1 MEQKLEQLKTILAEI
16 TDLGGA
22 VALLGWD
29 QQTYMPPGGAEARGN
44 QLGTL
49 QRLIHER
56 QTSAAMGKLLEELK
70 PHAAALDPDSDD
82 ARLVKVVSRDYDIA
96 TRVPAEWVV
105 EFAQVT
111 TMAQQAWIEARTK
124 SEFSIFRPHLE
135 KIVELGQRYV
145 SFFPPADHPYDIL
158 LDIFEPG
165 MKTADVRAIFDALR
179 PRQVELIKAIAA
191 KPQVDDSFLHQAFD
205 EKKQWDFGVEVI
217 TKFGYDWKCGRQ
229 DKAPHPFTNGG
240 SRSDVRITTR
250 VNPNFLNSMIFG
262 TMHECGHAL
271 YGQGT
276 ASKLDRTSLDGGAS
290 LAVHESQS
298 RMWENLVGRSL
309 PFWDHFYPRLQE
321 TFPSQLGSVPL
332 EKFYKGINKVQPSL
346 IRVEADEATYN
357 LHIMLRLEIEIAM
370 VEGKLAVKD
379 LPEVWNSKM
388 EEYLGVVPPDDARG
402 VLQDIHWS
410 GGMMGYFSTYALGNL
425 ISAQLW
431 EVIGRDIPD
440 LTDQIRAG
448 KFEALLGWLRE
459 KVHRHGRKFEPQE
472 LVQKVTGS
480 KIDPAPYLRYL
491 KEKFGQIYGL

>member
-165 MKTADVRAIFDALR
+165 MKTA
-179 PRQVELIKAIAA
+179 
-191 KPQVDDSFLHQAFD
+191 
-205 EKKQWDFGVEVI
+205 
-217 TKFGYDWKCGRQ
+217 
-229 DKAPHPFTNGG
+229 
-240 SRSDVRITTR
+240 
-250 VNPNFLNSMIFG
+250 
-262 TMHECGHAL
+262 
-271 YGQGT
+271 
-276 ASKLDRTSLDGGAS
+276 
-290 LAVHESQS
+290 
-298 RMWENLVGRSL
+298 
-309 PFWDHFYPRLQE
+309 
-321 TFPSQLGSVPL
+321 
-332 EKFYKGINKVQPSL
+332 
-346 IRVEADEATYN
+346 
-357 LHIMLRLEIEIAM
+357 
-370 VEGKLAVKD
+370 
-379 LPEVWNSKM
+379 
-388 EEYLGVVPPDDARG
+388 
-402 VLQDIHWS
+402 
-410 GGMMGYFSTYALGNL
+410 
-425 ISAQLW
+425 
-431 EVIGRDIPD
+431 
-440 LTDQIRAG
+440 
-448 KFEALLGWLRE
+448 
-459 KVHRHGRKFEPQE
+459 
-472 LVQKVTGS
+472 
-480 KIDPAPYLRYL
+480 
-491 KEKFGQIYGL
+491 